1 MDLRYTIGENE
12 YKRMTTDE
20 LRGAFL
26 ADLFEPG
33 ELNLL
38 YCEVER
44 AIVGAAVPAHGSP
57 LQLEAGK
64 ELAADYFCQRRE
76 VGVLNVGGPGI
87 VTVDGTDY
95 TMENLDGLYIGR
107 GAKEVSFQALAETE
121 GGGSASARF
130 YLISYPAHTEYP
142 TTQAKKADANVLELG
157 TVEDSNHRKI
167 YQYIHENG
175 IQSCQLVMGFTA
187 LEPGSVWNTMPC
199 HTHERRTEV
208 YMYFD
213 LDEASRVFHMMGPG
227 DETRHLV
234 MANEQV
240 VISPMW
246 SIHSGCG
253 TKAYSFCWGMGGEN
267 QRFDDMDHIQIGD
280 LK

>member
-20 LRGAFL
+20 LRDAFMV
-26 ADLFEPG
+26 DLFKTG

-44 AIVGAAVPAHGSP
+44 AIVGAAVPTIGSP

-76 VGVLNVGGPGI
+76 VGVLNIGGPGI
-87 VTVDGTDY
+87 VTVDGTEY

-107 GAKEVSFQALAETE
+107 GAKEVSFQALAEKE

-130 YLISYPAHTEYP
+130 YLISYPAHTDYP
-142 TTQAKKADANVLELG
+142 TTQAKQADANVLELG

-208 YMYFD
+208 YLYFD
-213 LDEASRVFHMMGPG
+213 LDEDSRVFHMMGPG
-227 DETRHLV
+227 DETRHIV
-234 MANEQV
+234 MANEQA

-253 TKAYSFCWGMGGEN
+253 TKAYTFCWGMGGEN

>member
-1 MDLRYTIGENE
+1 MNIRYTIGKNE

-20 LRGAFL
+20 LRDAFL
-26 ADLFEPG
+26 VDLFETG
-33 ELNLL
+33 KMNLL

-44 AIVGAAVPAHGSP
+44 GVVGAVVPTAGS
-57 LQLEAGK
+57 LKLEAGQ

-76 VGVLNVGGPGI
+76 VGVLNLGAAGT
-87 VTVDGTDY
+87 VTVDGTEYKMD
-95 TMENLDGLYIGR
+95 NLDGLYIGR
-107 GAKEVSFQALAETE
+107 GSKEIVFESDSAEDP
-121 GGGSASARF
+121 ARF
-130 YLISYPAHTEYP
+130 YLISYPAHAAYP
-142 TTQAKKADANVLELG
+142 TTLAKQADANALELG
-157 TVEDSNHRKI
+157 TVEDASKRTI

-175 IQSCQLVMGFTA
+175 IKSCQLVMGFTV

-208 YMYFD
+208 YLYFG
-213 LDEASRVFHMMGPG
+213 LDEESRVFHMMGPG

-234 MANEQV
+234 VGNEQA

-253 TKAYSFCWGMGGEN
+253 TCNYSFCWGMGGEN
-267 QRFDDMDHIQIGD
+267 QRFDDMDHIAIKN

>member
-1 MDLRYTIGENE
+1 MDIRYTIGKND

-20 LRGAFL
+20 LRDAFMV
-26 ADLFEPG
+26 DLFEAG
-33 ELNLL
+33 DLNLL

-44 AIVGAAVPAHGSP
+44 AIVGAAVPTVAKLS
-57 LQLEAGK
+57 LEAGK

-76 VGVLNVGGPGI
+76 VGVLNIGVVGT
-87 VTVDGTDY
+87 VTVDGVQY

-107 GAKEVSFQALAETE
+107 GSKEIVFESDVADDP
-121 GGGSASARF
+121 ARF

-142 TTQAKKADANVLELG
+142 TTLAKKADANALNLG
-157 TVEDSNHRKI
+157 SVEDANKRTI

-175 IQSCQLVMGFTA
+175 VKSCQLVMGFTA

-208 YMYFD
+208 YLYFG
-213 LDEASRVFHMMGPG
+213 LDDESRVFHMMGPE
-227 DETRHLV
+227 DETRHIV
-234 MANEQV
+234 MANEQA

-253 TKAYSFCWGMGGEN
+253 TKAYTFCWGMGGEN
-267 QRFDDMDHIQIGD
+267 QRFDDMDHIQIAD

>member
-1 MDLRYTIGENE
+1 
-12 YKRMTTDE
+12 MTTDE
-20 LRGAFL
+20 LRDAFMV
-26 ADLFEPG
+26 DLFEAG
-33 ELNLL
+33 DLNLL

-44 AIVGAAVPAHGSP
+44 AIVGAAVPTVAKLS
-57 LQLEAGK
+57 LEAGK

-76 VGVLNVGGPGI
+76 VGVLNIGAVGT
-87 VTVDGTDY
+87 VTVDGTKY

-107 GAKEVSFQALAETE
+107 GSKEIIFESDAADDP
-121 GGGSASARF
+121 ARF

-142 TTQAKKADANVLELG
+142 TTLAKKADANALNLG
-157 TVEDSNHRKI
+157 SVEDANKRTI

-175 IQSCQLVMGFTA
+175 VKSCQLVMGFTA

-208 YMYFD
+208 YLYFG
-213 LDEASRVFHMMGPG
+213 LDDESRVFHMMGPG
-227 DETRHLV
+227 DETRHIV
-234 MANEQV
+234 MANEQA

-253 TKAYSFCWGMGGEN
+253 TKAYTFCWGMGGEN
-267 QRFDDMDHIQIGD
+267 QHFDDMDHIQIAD

>member
-1 MDLRYTIGENE
+1 MNVRYTVGKNE

-20 LRGAFL
+20 LRDAFL
-26 ADLFEPG
+26 VELFKAG
-33 ELNLL
+33 TLNLL

-44 AIVGAAVPAHGSP
+44 AIVGAAVPTVGS
-57 LQLEAGK
+57 LKLEAGA

-76 VGVLNVGGPGI
+76 VGVLNIGGNGT
-87 VTVDGTDY
+87 VAVDGTEY
-95 TMENLDGLYIGR
+95 QMENLDGLYIGR
-107 GAKEVSFQALAETE
+107 GSKEIVFDSVSGEE
-121 GGGSASARF
+121 PARF
-130 YLISYPAHTEYP
+130 YLISYPAHAEYP
-142 TTQAKKADANVLELG
+142 TTQAKKADANAIQLG
-157 TVEDSNHRKI
+157 TVEDANKRTI

-175 IQSCQLVMGFTA
+175 IKSCQLVMGFTA

-208 YMYFD
+208 YMYFG
-213 LDEASRVFHMMGPG
+213 LDEASKVFHMMGPG
-227 DETRHLV
+227 DETRHIV
-234 MANEQV
+234 IGNEQA

-253 TKAYSFCWGMGGEN
+253 TKAYTFCWGMGGEN
-267 QRFDDMDHIQIGD
+267 QRFDDMDHIAVSD

>member
-1 MDLRYTIGENE
+1 MDVRYTVGKNE
-12 YKRMTTDE
+12 YKRMTTGE
-20 LRGAFL
+20 LRDAFL
-26 ADLFEPG
+26 VDLFEDG

-44 AIVGAAVPAHGSP
+44 SIVGAAVPGIGKP
-57 LQLEAGK
+57 LVLEAGK
-64 ELAADYFCQRRE
+64 ELAADFFCQRRE
-76 VGVLNVGGPGI
+76 VGVLNLGGAGI
-87 VTVDGTDY
+87 VTVDGTEY
-95 TMENLDGLYIGR
+95 KLENLDGLYIGR
-107 GAKEVSFQALAETE
+107 GAKEVVFQASEEKE

-157 TVEDSNHRKI
+157 TMEDSNHRKI

-175 IQSCQLVMGFTA
+175 IKSCQLVMGFTA

-208 YMYFD
+208 YMYFG

-227 DETRHLV
+227 DETRHIV
-234 MANEQV
+234 VGNEQA

-253 TKAYSFCWGMGGEN
+253 TRNYSFVWAMGGEN
-267 QRFDDMDHIQIGD
+267 QVFTDMDGIAIKD

>member
-1 MDLRYTIGENE
+1 MNVRYTVGQNE

-20 LRGAFL
+20 LRDAFL
-26 ADLFEPG
+26 IDLFEDG

-44 AIVGAAVPAHGSP
+44 GLVGAVVPLDSA
-57 LQLEAGK
+57 LTLEAGK

-76 VGVLNVGGPGI
+76 VGVLNIGGNGTI
-87 VTVDGTDY
+87 TVDGTDY
-95 TMENLDGLYIGR
+95 AMENLDGLYIGR
-107 GAKEVSFQALAETE
+107 GSKQVSFTSENST
-121 GGGSASARF
+121 SPARF
-130 YLISYPAHTEYP
+130 YLISYPAHTDYP
-142 TTQAKKADANVLELG
+142 TTQAKKADANALAMG
-157 TVEDSNHRKI
+157 TEEDANKRTI

-175 IQSCQLVMGFTA
+175 IQSCQLVMGFTV

-208 YMYFD
+208 YMYFE
-213 LDEASRVFHMMGPG
+213 LDEASKVFHMMGPA
-227 DETRHLV
+227 DETRHITV
-234 MANEQV
+234 GNEQA

-253 TKAYSFCWGMGGEN
+253 TKAYNFCWGMGGEN
-267 QRFDDMDHIQIGD
+267 QRFDDMDHIAIKD
-280 LK
+280 IK